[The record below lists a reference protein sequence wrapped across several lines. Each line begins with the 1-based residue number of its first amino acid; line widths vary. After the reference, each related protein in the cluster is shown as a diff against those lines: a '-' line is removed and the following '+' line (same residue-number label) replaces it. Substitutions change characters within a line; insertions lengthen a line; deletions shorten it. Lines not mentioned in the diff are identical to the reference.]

1 MKNRYLTKSRFKTG
15 VECATKLYFT
25 GDVEYGN
32 TMSED
37 SFLQALAAGGFQVGE
52 LAKIYYP
59 MGVEVTAKD
68 HDESVK
74 QTQELML
81 RDQVVIFEAAIR
93 HGDLFARVDI
103 LVKDGDTVELI
114 EVKAKSIHPVDDAE
128 FFTKKGE
135 VNSTWKP
142 YVLDVAFQ
150 TYVMNRAYPKLKTL
164 PYLMLADKSSVA
176 SVDGL
181 NQRFLI
187 AMEGG
192 RTSVRVKAGTTLA
205 SVGGPV
211 LAKIDVRAPVQAIWN
226 SDFGGLNFDQLLGS
240 LAERYKTKSWS
251 TPQVGKD
258 CKGCEFR
265 IGEEA
270 KAEGL
275 KSGFDKCWSDAL
287 GYTAE
292 QLASDFSFDINGIR
306 QKQIFDEGKFLMSQL
321 VEEDLAPK
329 SDGEGLS
336 LSERQWLQVQQSQR
350 KDGSV
355 YFDQV
360 GLGREMAT
368 WRYPLNMIDFETMTV
383 AVPFH
388 EGRRPYEQVAFQFSH
403 HVIEK
408 DGRVRHANQF
418 INVKRGHF
426 PNFDFVRALKVALEA
441 NDGTIFRYSAH
452 ENTVLRQIYAQ
463 LEPSS
468 ESDRY
473 ELMAFIDQITQHG
486 EGKKRV
492 YGPRNMVDLWE
503 MVKLYFMH
511 PKMGGS
517 NSIKYV
523 LPAILEW
530 SPFLQKKYGAAD
542 YGSSAMPSLNFKDWC
557 WLEFDAAGLPK
568 DPYSYLG
575 ELFEDVTFE
584 KMNSFFGEEAV
595 ADGAAAM
602 TAYARMQFS
611 EMSDAEYMRLEK
623 ALLRYCELDTLAM
636 VMLVEG
642 WRNAN

>member
-1 MKNRYLTKSRFKTG
+1 
-15 VECATKLYFT
+15 
-25 GDVEYGN
+25 
-32 TMSED
+32 MSDD

-68 HDESVK
+68 HDESLK
-74 QTQELML
+74 QTKELML
-81 RDQVVIFEAAIR
+81 RDQVVIFEAAIQ

-103 LVKDGDTVELI
+103 LVKDGSTVELI
-114 EVKAKSIHPVDDAE
+114 EVKAKSIHPVDDGE

-135 VNSTWKP
+135 VNSTWRP

-150 TYVMNRAYPKLKTL
+150 TYVMNRAYPKLKCL

-187 AMEGG
+187 VIEDGV
-192 RTSVRVKAGTTLA
+192 TSVRVKSGTTLA
-205 SVGGPV
+205 SVGEPI
-211 LAKIDVRAPVQAIWN
+211 LAKIDVKAPVQAIWN
-226 SDFGGLNFDQLLGS
+226 SDFDGSNFDQLLVS
-240 LAERYKTKSWS
+240 LAARYKAKSWS

-265 IGEEA
+265 IGAEA

-275 KSGFDKCWSDAL
+275 KSGFDKCWSEAL
-287 GYTAE
+287 GYTPE
-292 QLASDFSFDINGIR
+292 QLASDFSFDIDGIR
-306 QKQIFDEGKFLMSQL
+306 QKRIFEEGKFLMSQL
-321 VEEDLAPK
+321 AEEDLAPK

-350 KDGSV
+350 KDGV
-355 YFDQV
+355 VFFDAE
-360 GLGREMAT
+360 GIKREIDT
-368 WRYPLNMIDFETMTV
+368 WCFPLNMIDFETMTV
-383 AVPFH
+383 AIPFH

-408 DGRVRHANQF
+408 DGTVRHANQF
-418 INVKRGHF
+418 INTKRGHF
-426 PNFDFVRALKVALEA
+426 PNFDFVRALKTALEA
-441 NDGTIFRYSAH
+441 NEGTIFRYSPH
-452 ENTVLRQIYAQ
+452 ENTVLRQIHAQ
-463 LEPSS
+463 LEGSL
-468 ESDRY
+468 ESDCD
-473 ELMAFIDQITQHG
+473 ELMAFIDRITQHG
-486 EGKKRV
+486 EGKKRIHGV
-492 YGPRNMVDLWE
+492 RNMVDLWE
-503 MVKLYFMH
+503 MVKLYFLH
-511 PKMGGS
+511 PKMRGS

-530 SPFLQKKYGAAD
+530 SPFLQKKYGSAE
-542 YGSSAMPSLNFKDWC
+542 YGSNSMPSLNFKDWR
-557 WLEFDAAGLPK
+557 WLEFDEVGIPK
-568 DPYSYLG
+568 DPYSRLG
-575 ELFEDVTFE
+575 ELFEDLPSSQMERFYA
-584 KMNSFFGEEAV
+584 GEDL
-595 ADGAAAM
+595 ADGGAAL

-611 EMSDAEYMRLEK
+611 EMSEAEYERLEK

-642 WRNAN
+642 WTHALEFFY